1 MQTFLIGLVILIGG
15 GALYGG
21 FCQKVF
27 GPDDRQTPAYERQD
41 GVDFVPM
48 PKWKNALINLLNIA
62 GTGPILGP
70 IQGILFGPIAFI
82 TIPVGCVIGGAM
94 HDPLAAF
101 ASYDPSIITNWFSCN
116 LTVEETGRTIASF
129 EELNLPEKRHR
140 VALDVD
146 TERFTKEYIRLVT
159 ELIEK

>member
-1 MQTFLIGLVILIGG
+1 MFKVSDIRQWKDINYK
-15 GALYGG
+15 GASIYSIA
-21 FCQKVF
+21 
-27 GPDDRQTPAYERQD
+27 RYYYMYEYND
-41 GVDFVPM
+41 E
-48 PKWKNALINLLNIA
+48 N
-62 GTGPILGP
+62 
-70 IQGILFGPIAFI
+70 
-82 TIPVGCVIGGAM
+82 IGGAM